1 MLLKFF
7 AGLSLPLS
15 VLIFTQMAQPLWA
28 LPLLYIGCLVGFVL
42 LAFGFLCLMCIPVDV
57 HKPLPHEDSR
67 FYRKMVYLYI
77 ELIIQLLGAKF
88 TTSGLERIPKDRRFL
103 LVCNHQSQ
111 VDPAILHHFFPR
123 SQLAFICKKEV
134 IDMPIAGQY
143 TYKTLCQYVNRENDR
158 EGLKTILRCIQL
170 IKEDK
175 VSIGVFPE
183 GGMYL
188 VNKLN
193 PFRPG
198 VFKIA
203 QRAGVPIVVCTLKNT
218 SEILHQI
225 KHLKR
230 IHARL
235 HLVDIIPDWQVAQM
249 STAEI
254 SQRVYDLML
263 EDLGEEYRL

>member
-1 MLLKFF
+1 MLLKIF

-15 VLIFTQMAQPLWA
+15 VLLFMQISAPLWV
-28 LPLLYIGCLVGFVL
+28 LPLLYIGCMVGFLL
-42 LAFGFLCLMCIPVDV
+42 LAFGFLCLMCVPVDV
-57 HKPLPHEDSR
+57 TKPLPHEDSR

-77 ELIIQLLGAKF
+77 ELIIQVLGAKF
-88 TTSGLERIPKDRRFL
+88 TTSGLERIPKNRRFL

-111 VDPAILHHFFPR
+111 VDPAIIMHFLKK
-123 SQLAFICKKEV
+123 SDLAFICKKEV
-134 IDMPIAGQY
+134 LHMPIAGQY
-143 TYKTLCQYVNRENDR
+143 TYKILCQYVNRENDR

-188 VNKLN
+188 VDKLN

-203 QRAGVPIVVCTLKNT
+203 QRAKVPIVVCTLKNT
-218 SEILHQI
+218 SQILHQI
-225 KHLKR
+225 KHLKK
-230 IHARL
+230 IHAQL
-235 HLVDIIPDWQVAQM
+235 HLVDIIPDWQVAEM
-249 STAEI
+249 TTAEI
-254 SQRVYDLML
+254 SERVYNLML